1 MGRGLVAW
9 GREPAGCCESA
20 SAGDFLIGRQR
31 GPPIARRLD
40 ADAAVPPPRT
50 ASGSTRT
57 PVPQHPWRPR
67 HLWWSG
73 PVLGRHDPATT
84 RRPRSAQAHASS
96 VLRRRPSRHHPNR
109 VAPVWAED
117 FDRRAGPQGV
127 LLRPAHVD
135 ERARS
140 GSPPP
145 GGDPLAAHPLAQET
159 RSCGLRGPG
168 SCPCCP
174 SRRPYTHRRER
185 RTPLTRV
192 HRVPLS
198 GAVPARSAGEVMRY
212 ARAVQPRAPALRP
225 RPRPRAS
232 RRVKRPC
239 RRRFRS

>member
-140 GSPPP
+140 GSPPRAGIPSRPTRSRRRPARVVSAAREAAHVAHP
-145 GGDPLAAHPLAQET
+145 GGRT
-159 RSCGLRGPG
+159 R
-168 SCPCCP
+168 
-174 SRRPYTHRRER
+174 T
-185 RTPLTRV
+185 
-192 HRVPLS
+192 
-198 GAVPARSAGEVMRY
+198 GASAG
-212 ARAVQPRAPALRP
+212 PRSPGCTGCHCPAPCRPALLERLCVTP
-225 RPRPRAS
+225 APYSLEPQHSGRAHDH
-232 RRVKRPC
+232 VHHGE
-239 RRRFRS
+239 